1 MSEHAKSARAA
12 MKAKAKR
19 MGDAGDPKAQVDAS
33 SWTPPEM
40 VNSGAKTGMRPV
52 SKRAFKRGG
61 KVLHVEG
68 EQAHQHAGRKPRNA
82 GGKALTPNN
91 YINRN
96 QKEANEERSG
106 GDAHVGGYKHG
117 GAPKHTGRKHRQAG
131 GANRIQFYDWDKP
144 QNNMANDRQTMSD
157 YVATPAPNTPP
168 GRGGAPLTEPAY
180 GLGARPRIAPRRPA
194 GPSAD
199 DLNARQLGAL
209 ARQRMEDESARMS
222 APAPRATASA
232 PMPDRNAGLYMP
244 DGGGGG
250 MKKGGK
256 VHGRAPK
263 HDDIVADRALVR
275 KMVKGAALTGKKHG
289 GEAGAHK
296 AMRKHKADGG
306 EIFDERDMPMPPARR
321 MPRYSEDAVSPRP
334 RRKSMKA
341 REAEMLDA
349 LLRGRAH
356 GGEVSSKRKHREDG
370 GGAGGGD
377 VHEPGDLIYGRSMPV
392 PARQTLVTRP
402 SEEPDVAGFRA
413 LQRAAAKR
421 KDGGKADHGAD
432 CRCHKCSG
440 GRMGKAEGGK
450 IGDIGGERP
459 HGGRVARRSGGK
471 VGKGKTNVNIIISTG
486 RPAIDGAAGQSGV
499 PGGLGGPGA
508 APAVMPRQAPV
519 MPPAAAPMPMPQ
531 MGGGMPMPPPQMPP
545 PGPMMGR
552 KAGGRVYR
560 TYKDMDAGA
569 GSGLG
574 RLEKTEI
581 ERRK

>member
-19 MGDAGDPKAQVDAS
+19 MGDAGDPKARVDAS

-68 EQAHQHAGRKPRNA
+68 EKAHQHAGRKPRNA

-117 GAPKHTGRKHRQAG
+117 GAPKH
-131 GANRIQFYDWDKP
+131 
-144 QNNMANDRQTMSD
+144 
-157 YVATPAPNTPP
+157 
-168 GRGGAPLTEPAY
+168 
-180 GLGARPRIAPRRPA
+180 
-194 GPSAD
+194 
-199 DLNARQLGAL
+199 
-209 ARQRMEDESARMS
+209 
-222 APAPRATASA
+222 
-232 PMPDRNAGLYMP
+232 
-244 DGGGGG
+244 
-250 MKKGGK
+250 
-256 VHGRAPK
+256 
-263 HDDIVADRALVR
+263 DDIVADRALVR

-289 GEAGAHK
+289 GETGAHK
-296 AMRKHKADGG
+296 SARMHKADGG

-370 GGAGGGD
+370 GGAGHENKHYPNKYYPGAFVFGD
-377 VHEPGDLIYGRSMPV
+377 MKPV
-392 PARQTLVTRP
+392 PARDTSVTKP
-402 SEEPDVAGFRA
+402 PEEVDLKRFRD
-413 LQRAAAKR
+413 LQYKR
-421 KDGGKADHGAD
+421 KDGGKADHGAG

-440 GRMGKAEGGK
+440 GRMGKAEGGSSEIK
-450 IGDIGGERP
+450 SPSMYHVIDRHTGDVVGKFKSGAAASSFRDKKDNAYGASRYTRRP
-459 HGGRVARRSGGK
+459 IYEDDVSGRAEGGRMARATGGRA
-471 VGKGKTNVNIIISTG
+471 KGKTNVNIIISTG

-499 PGGLGGPGA
+499 PGGMGGPGA

>member
-19 MGDAGDPKAQVDAS
+19 MGDAGDPKAHVDAS

-106 GDAHVGGYKHG
+106 GTAHVGGYKHG
-117 GAPKHTGRKHRQAG
+117 G
-131 GANRIQFYDWDKP
+131 
-144 QNNMANDRQTMSD
+144 
-157 YVATPAPNTPP
+157 
-168 GRGGAPLTEPAY
+168 
-180 GLGARPRIAPRRPA
+180 
-194 GPSAD
+194 
-199 DLNARQLGAL
+199 
-209 ARQRMEDESARMS
+209 
-222 APAPRATASA
+222 
-232 PMPDRNAGLYMP
+232 
-244 DGGGGG
+244 
-250 MKKGGK
+250 
-256 VHGRAPK
+256 APK

-296 AMRKHKADGG
+296 AMRKHRADGG
-306 EIFDERDMPMPPARR
+306 EIFDEQNMPMPPARR
-321 MPRYSEDAVSPRP
+321 MPRPQPDMGMRENEDVGPVRP

-341 REAEMLDA
+341 REAEMIRT
-349 LLRGRAH
+349 LLRGRAD
-356 GGEVSSKRKHREDG
+356 GGEVND
-370 GGAGGGD
+370 
-377 VHEPGDLIYGRSMPV
+377 PGDLISGRAMPV
-392 PARQTLVTRP
+392 PARQTSVTRP
-402 SEEPDVAGFRA
+402 SEEPDVARFRE

-421 KDGGKADHGAD
+421 KDGGKADHGAG
-432 CRCHKCSG
+432 C
-440 GRMGKAEGGK
+440 RMGKAEGGK

-459 HGGRVARRSGGK
+459 QHGGRMARATGGRA
-471 VGKGKTNVNIIISTG
+471 KGKTNVNIIISAG
-486 RPAIDGAAGQSGV
+486 RPAVDGAAGQSGV
-499 PGGLGGPGA
+499 PGGMGGPGA

-519 MPPAAAPMPMPQ
+519 MPAAAAPMPMPQ

-545 PGPMMGR
+545 PGPMGR

-560 TYKDMDAGA
+560 SYKDMDAGA

>member
-19 MGDAGDPKAQVDAS
+19 MGDAGDPKAHVDAS

-82 GGKALTPNN
+82 GNKALTPNN
-91 YINRN
+91 YINRDS
-96 QKEANEERSG
+96 KEANRERSG
-106 GDAHVGGYKHG
+106 GMAHVGGYKHG
-117 GAPKHTGRKHRQAG
+117 G
-131 GANRIQFYDWDKP
+131 
-144 QNNMANDRQTMSD
+144 
-157 YVATPAPNTPP
+157 
-168 GRGGAPLTEPAY
+168 
-180 GLGARPRIAPRRPA
+180 
-194 GPSAD
+194 
-199 DLNARQLGAL
+199 
-209 ARQRMEDESARMS
+209 
-222 APAPRATASA
+222 
-232 PMPDRNAGLYMP
+232 
-244 DGGGGG
+244 
-250 MKKGGK
+250 
-256 VHGRAPK
+256 APK

-306 EIFDERDMPMPPARR
+306 EIFDEQNMPMPPARR
-321 MPRYSEDAVSPRP
+321 MPRPQPDMGARYNEDAVNQAIGSSNRSG
-334 RRKSMKA
+334 RKIKK
-341 REAEMLDA
+341 REAEMIHA

-377 VHEPGDLIYGRSMPV
+377 PYEPGDLISGRAMPV
-392 PARQTLVTRP
+392 PARNTSVTRP
-402 SEEPDVAGFRA
+402 SEKPDLEGFYD
-413 LQRAAAKR
+413 LQRKAAKR
-421 KDGGKADHGAD
+421 KDGGKADHGAG

-440 GRMGKAEGGK
+440 GRMGKAEGGSSEIKSPSMYHVIDRHTGDVVGKFKSGAAASSFRDKKDNAYGASRYTRRPIYEDDVSGRAEGGK

-459 HGGRVARRSGGK
+459 QHGGRMARATGGRA
-471 VGKGKTNVNIIISTG
+471 KGKTNVNIIISTG
-486 RPAIDGAAGQSGV
+486 RPAMDGAAGQSGM
-499 PGGLGGPGA
+499 PGGMGGPGA

-519 MPPAAAPMPMPQ
+519 AAPMPMPQ

-545 PGPMMGR
+545 PGPMGR

-560 TYKDMDAGA
+560 SYKDMDAGA

>member
-19 MGDAGDPKAQVDAS
+19 MGDAGDPKAHVDAS

-82 GGKALTPNN
+82 GRKALTPNN

-106 GDAHVGGYKHG
+106 GTAHVGAYKHG
-117 GAPKHTGRKHRQAG
+117 G
-131 GANRIQFYDWDKP
+131 
-144 QNNMANDRQTMSD
+144 
-157 YVATPAPNTPP
+157 
-168 GRGGAPLTEPAY
+168 
-180 GLGARPRIAPRRPA
+180 
-194 GPSAD
+194 
-199 DLNARQLGAL
+199 
-209 ARQRMEDESARMS
+209 
-222 APAPRATASA
+222 
-232 PMPDRNAGLYMP
+232 
-244 DGGGGG
+244 
-250 MKKGGK
+250 
-256 VHGRAPK
+256 APK

-296 AMRKHKADGG
+296 AMRKHRADGG
-306 EIFDERDMPMPPARR
+306 EIFDEQNMPMPPARR
-321 MPRYSEDAVSPRP
+321 MPLPQAGMGMRDNEAVGPVRP

-341 REAEMLDA
+341 READMIRA
-349 LLRGRAH
+349 LLHGRAH

-377 VHEPGDLIYGRSMPV
+377 PYEPGDLISGRAMPV
-392 PARQTLVTRP
+392 PARNTSVTRP
-402 SEEPDVAGFRA
+402 SEEPDLARFRE

-421 KDGGKADHGAD
+421 KDGGKADHGAG

-450 IGDIGGERP
+450 IDDIGGERP
-459 HGGRVARRSGGK
+459 QGGRMARATGGRA
-471 VGKGKTNVNIIISTG
+471 KGKTNVNIIISTG
-486 RPAIDGAAGQSGV
+486 RPAVDGAAGQSGM

-519 MPPAAAPMPMPQ
+519 MPAAPAPMPMPP

-560 TYKDMDAGA
+560 SYKDMDAGA

>member
-40 VNSGAKTGMRPV
+40 LNSGAKTGMRPI

-68 EQAHQHAGRKPRNA
+68 EQAHQHAGRKPRGA
-82 GGKALTPNN
+82 GNKALTPSN

-117 GAPKHTGRKHRQAG
+117 GAPKH
-131 GANRIQFYDWDKP
+131 
-144 QNNMANDRQTMSD
+144 
-157 YVATPAPNTPP
+157 
-168 GRGGAPLTEPAY
+168 
-180 GLGARPRIAPRRPA
+180 
-194 GPSAD
+194 
-199 DLNARQLGAL
+199 
-209 ARQRMEDESARMS
+209 
-222 APAPRATASA
+222 
-232 PMPDRNAGLYMP
+232 
-244 DGGGGG
+244 
-250 MKKGGK
+250 
-256 VHGRAPK
+256 
-263 HDDIVADRALVR
+263 DDIVADRALVR

-289 GEAGAHK
+289 GETGAHK
-296 AMRKHKADGG
+296 SARMHKADGG

-321 MPRYSEDAVSPRP
+321 MPRYSEDAVPPPS

-341 REAEMLDA
+341 READMIRE
-349 LLRGRAH
+349 LLYGRAH

-377 VHEPGDLIYGRSMPV
+377 SYEPGDLISGRSMPV
-392 PARQTLVTRP
+392 PARQTSVTKP
-402 SEEPDVAGFRA
+402 SEVPNLKRFYE
-413 LQRAAAKR
+413 LQREAAGR
-421 KDGGKADHGAD
+421 KDGGKADHGAG

-440 GRMGKAEGGK
+440 GRMGKAEGG
-450 IGDIGGERP
+450 RMARAT
-459 HGGRVARRSGGK
+459 GGRA
-471 VGKGKTNVNIIISTG
+471 KGKTNVNIIISAG

-499 PGGLGGPGA
+499 PGGMGGPGA

-519 MPPAAAPMPMPQ
+519 MPAAAAPMPMPP

>member
-1 MSEHAKSARAA
+1 MSEYAKSARAA

-19 MGDAGDPKAQVDAS
+19 MGDAGDPKAHVDAS

-82 GGKALTPNN
+82 GSKALTPNN

-106 GDAHVGGYKHG
+106 GMAHVGGYKHG
-117 GAPKHTGRKHRQAG
+117 G
-131 GANRIQFYDWDKP
+131 
-144 QNNMANDRQTMSD
+144 
-157 YVATPAPNTPP
+157 
-168 GRGGAPLTEPAY
+168 
-180 GLGARPRIAPRRPA
+180 
-194 GPSAD
+194 
-199 DLNARQLGAL
+199 
-209 ARQRMEDESARMS
+209 
-222 APAPRATASA
+222 
-232 PMPDRNAGLYMP
+232 
-244 DGGGGG
+244 
-250 MKKGGK
+250 
-256 VHGRAPK
+256 APK

-306 EIFDERDMPMPPARR
+306 EIFDEQNMPMPPARR
-321 MPRYSEDAVSPRP
+321 MPRYTEDAVPPRP
-334 RRKSMKA
+334 RRKSVKA
-341 REAEMLDA
+341 HEAAMLDA

-377 VHEPGDLIYGRSMPV
+377 PYEPPEQREMAQGMGDLMHFSGRAMPAGRNYQV
-392 PARQTLVTRP
+392 PARQTSVNRLPGIVNKHL
-402 SEEPDVAGFRA
+402 
-413 LQRAAAKR
+413 LQR
-421 KDGGKADHGAD
+421 KDGGKAGHGAG

-459 HGGRVARRSGGK
+459 QHGGRMARATGGRA
-471 VGKGKTNVNIIISTG
+471 KGKTNVNIIISAG
-486 RPAIDGAAGQSGV
+486 RPAVDGAAGQSGV

-508 APAVMPRQAPV
+508 APAVMPRQVPV
-519 MPPAAAPMPMPQ
+519 MPAAAAPMPMPP

-545 PGPMMGR
+545 PGPMGR

-560 TYKDMDAGA
+560 SYKDMDAGA
-569 GSGLG
+569 GSGFG

>member
-40 VNSGAKTGMRPV
+40 LNSGAKTGMRPI

-68 EQAHQHAGRKPRNA
+68 EQAHQHAGRKPRGA
-82 GGKALTPNN
+82 GNKALTPSN

-117 GAPKHTGRKHRQAG
+117 GAPKH
-131 GANRIQFYDWDKP
+131 
-144 QNNMANDRQTMSD
+144 
-157 YVATPAPNTPP
+157 
-168 GRGGAPLTEPAY
+168 
-180 GLGARPRIAPRRPA
+180 
-194 GPSAD
+194 
-199 DLNARQLGAL
+199 
-209 ARQRMEDESARMS
+209 
-222 APAPRATASA
+222 
-232 PMPDRNAGLYMP
+232 
-244 DGGGGG
+244 
-250 MKKGGK
+250 
-256 VHGRAPK
+256 
-263 HDDIVADRALVR
+263 DDIVADRALVR
-275 KMVKGAALTGKKHG
+275 KMVKSAALTGKKHG

-306 EIFDERDMPMPPARR
+306 EIFDEQNMPMPPARR
-321 MPRYSEDAVSPRP
+321 MPRYSEDAVPPPS

-341 REAEMLDA
+341 READMIRE
-349 LLRGRAH
+349 LLHGRAH

-377 VHEPGDLIYGRSMPV
+377 VHEPGDLIGGRTKPM
-392 PARQTLVTRP
+392 RP
-402 SEEPDVAGFRA
+402 SDTYLSPRSEEPDVSGFRA

-421 KDGGKADHGAD
+421 KDGGKADHGAG

-499 PGGLGGPGA
+499 PGGMGGPGA

-519 MPPAAAPMPMPQ
+519 MPAAAAPMPMPP

-545 PGPMMGR
+545 PGPMVGR

>member
-40 VNSGAKTGMRPV
+40 LNSGAKTGMRPI

-117 GAPKHTGRKHRQAG
+117 GAPKH
-131 GANRIQFYDWDKP
+131 
-144 QNNMANDRQTMSD
+144 
-157 YVATPAPNTPP
+157 
-168 GRGGAPLTEPAY
+168 
-180 GLGARPRIAPRRPA
+180 
-194 GPSAD
+194 
-199 DLNARQLGAL
+199 
-209 ARQRMEDESARMS
+209 
-222 APAPRATASA
+222 
-232 PMPDRNAGLYMP
+232 
-244 DGGGGG
+244 
-250 MKKGGK
+250 
-256 VHGRAPK
+256 
-263 HDDIVADRALVR
+263 DDIVADRALVR
-275 KMVKGAALTGKKHG
+275 KMVKSAALTGKKHG

-306 EIFDERDMPMPPARR
+306 EIFDEQNMPMPPARR
-321 MPRYSEDAVSPRP
+321 MLRPQPDMGPRYNEDAVNQAIGSSNRSG
-334 RRKSMKA
+334 RKIKK
-341 REAEMLDA
+341 REAEMIHA
-349 LLRGRAH
+349 LLRGRAD
-356 GGEVSSKRKHREDG
+356 GGEVSDPGSLI
-370 GGAGGGD
+370 AGRT
-377 VHEPGDLIYGRSMPV
+377 EPV
-392 PARQTLVTRP
+392 PARQTSVTKP
-402 SEEPDVAGFRA
+402 PEEPDVARFRE

-421 KDGGKADHGAD
+421 KDGGRADHGAG

-440 GRMGKAEGGK
+440 GRMGKAEGGSSEIK
-450 IGDIGGERP
+450 SPSMYHVIDRHTGDVVGKFKSGAAASSFRDKKDNAYGASRYTRKPIYEDDVSD
-459 HGGRVARRSGGK
+459 RVARRSGGK
-471 VGKGKTNVNIIISTG
+471 VGKGKTNVNIIISAG

-499 PGGLGGPGA
+499 PGGMGGPGA

-519 MPPAAAPMPMPQ
+519 MPPAAAPMPMPS

>member
-19 MGDAGDPKAQVDAS
+19 MGDAGDPKAHVDAS

-106 GDAHVGGYKHG
+106 GTAHVGGYKHG
-117 GAPKHTGRKHRQAG
+117 G
-131 GANRIQFYDWDKP
+131 
-144 QNNMANDRQTMSD
+144 
-157 YVATPAPNTPP
+157 
-168 GRGGAPLTEPAY
+168 
-180 GLGARPRIAPRRPA
+180 
-194 GPSAD
+194 
-199 DLNARQLGAL
+199 
-209 ARQRMEDESARMS
+209 
-222 APAPRATASA
+222 
-232 PMPDRNAGLYMP
+232 
-244 DGGGGG
+244 
-250 MKKGGK
+250 
-256 VHGRAPK
+256 APK

-296 AMRKHKADGG
+296 AMRKHRADGG
-306 EIFDERDMPMPPARR
+306 EIFDEQNMPMPPARR
-321 MPRYSEDAVSPRP
+321 MPRPQPDMGPRYNEDAVNQAIGSSNRSG
-334 RRKSMKA
+334 RKIKK
-341 REAEMLDA
+341 REAAMIHA

-377 VHEPGDLIYGRSMPV
+377 PYEPGDLISGRTEPV
-392 PARQTLVTRP
+392 PARQTSVTRP
-402 SEEPDVAGFRA
+402 SEEPDVARFRE

-421 KDGGKADHGAD
+421 KDGGKADHGAG

-459 HGGRVARRSGGK
+459 QHGGRMARATGGRA
-471 VGKGKTNVNIIISTG
+471 KGKTNVNIIISTG
-486 RPAIDGAAGQSGV
+486 RPAVDGAAGQSGM

-508 APAVMPRQAPV
+508 APAVMPRQATV
-519 MPPAAAPMPMPQ
+519 MPPVAAPMPMPQ

-545 PGPMMGR
+545 PGPMGR

-560 TYKDMDAGA
+560 SYKDMDAGA

>member
-19 MGDAGDPKAQVDAS
+19 MGDAGDPKAHVDAS

-68 EQAHQHAGRKPRNA
+68 ERAHQHAGRKPRNA
-82 GGKALTPNN
+82 GSKALTPSN

-106 GDAHVGGYKHG
+106 GTAHVGAYKHG
-117 GAPKHTGRKHRQAG
+117 G
-131 GANRIQFYDWDKP
+131 
-144 QNNMANDRQTMSD
+144 
-157 YVATPAPNTPP
+157 
-168 GRGGAPLTEPAY
+168 
-180 GLGARPRIAPRRPA
+180 
-194 GPSAD
+194 
-199 DLNARQLGAL
+199 
-209 ARQRMEDESARMS
+209 
-222 APAPRATASA
+222 
-232 PMPDRNAGLYMP
+232 
-244 DGGGGG
+244 
-250 MKKGGK
+250 
-256 VHGRAPK
+256 APK

-306 EIFDERDMPMPPARR
+306 EIFDEQNMPMPPARR
-321 MPRYSEDAVSPRP
+321 MPRPQPDMGMRENEDVGPVRP

-341 REAEMLDA
+341 REAEMIRT
-349 LLRGRAH
+349 LLRGRAD
-356 GGEVSSKRKHREDG
+356 GGEVND
-370 GGAGGGD
+370 
-377 VHEPGDLIYGRSMPV
+377 PGDLISGRAMPV
-392 PARQTLVTRP
+392 PARQTSVTRP
-402 SEEPDVAGFRA
+402 PEEPDVARFRE

-421 KDGGKADHGAD
+421 KDGGKADHGAG
-432 CRCHKCSG
+432 CRMARATG
-440 GRMGKAEGGK
+440 GRA
-450 IGDIGGERP
+450 
-459 HGGRVARRSGGK
+459 
-471 VGKGKTNVNIIISTG
+471 KGKTNVNIIISTG
-486 RPAIDGAAGQSGV
+486 RPAMDGAAGQSGM
-499 PGGLGGPGA
+499 PGGMGGPGA

-545 PGPMMGR
+545 PGPMGR

-560 TYKDMDAGA
+560 SYKDMDAGA

>member
-40 VNSGAKTGMRPV
+40 VNSGAKTGMRPI

-68 EQAHQHAGRKPRNA
+68 EQAHQHAGRKPRGA
-82 GGKALTPNN
+82 GNKALTPSN

-117 GAPKHTGRKHRQAG
+117 G
-131 GANRIQFYDWDKP
+131 
-144 QNNMANDRQTMSD
+144 
-157 YVATPAPNTPP
+157 
-168 GRGGAPLTEPAY
+168 
-180 GLGARPRIAPRRPA
+180 
-194 GPSAD
+194 
-199 DLNARQLGAL
+199 
-209 ARQRMEDESARMS
+209 
-222 APAPRATASA
+222 
-232 PMPDRNAGLYMP
+232 
-244 DGGGGG
+244 
-250 MKKGGK
+250 
-256 VHGRAPK
+256 APK

-306 EIFDERDMPMPPARR
+306 EIFDEQNMPMPPARR
-321 MPRYSEDAVSPRP
+321 MPRPQPDMEPRYNEDAVNQAIGSSNRSG
-334 RRKSMKA
+334 RKIKK
-341 REAEMLDA
+341 REAEMIHA

-377 VHEPGDLIYGRSMPV
+377 PYEPGDLISGRSMPV
-392 PARQTLVTRP
+392 PARQTSVTKP
-402 SEEPDVAGFRA
+402 SEVPNLKRYHE
-413 LQRAAAKR
+413 LQREAAGR
-421 KDGGKADHGAD
+421 KDGGKADHGAG

-440 GRMGKAEGGK
+440 GRMGKAEGG
-450 IGDIGGERP
+450 RMARAT
-459 HGGRVARRSGGK
+459 GGRA
-471 VGKGKTNVNIIISTG
+471 KGKTNVNIIISTG
-486 RPAIDGAAGQSGV
+486 RPAVDGAAGQSGV
-499 PGGLGGPGA
+499 PGGMGGPGA

-519 MPPAAAPMPMPQ
+519 MPAAAAPMPMPP

>member
-19 MGDAGDPKAQVDAS
+19 MGDAGDPKAHVDAS

-106 GDAHVGGYKHG
+106 GTAHVGGYKHG
-117 GAPKHTGRKHRQAG
+117 G
-131 GANRIQFYDWDKP
+131 
-144 QNNMANDRQTMSD
+144 
-157 YVATPAPNTPP
+157 
-168 GRGGAPLTEPAY
+168 
-180 GLGARPRIAPRRPA
+180 
-194 GPSAD
+194 
-199 DLNARQLGAL
+199 
-209 ARQRMEDESARMS
+209 
-222 APAPRATASA
+222 
-232 PMPDRNAGLYMP
+232 
-244 DGGGGG
+244 
-250 MKKGGK
+250 
-256 VHGRAPK
+256 APK

-306 EIFDERDMPMPPARR
+306 EIFDEQNMPMPPARR
-321 MPRYSEDAVSPRP
+321 MPRPQPDMGPRYNEDAVNQAIGSSNRSG
-334 RRKSMKA
+334 RKIKK
-341 REAEMLDA
+341 REAAMIHA
-349 LLRGRAH
+349 LLRGRAD

-377 VHEPGDLIYGRSMPV
+377 PYEPGDLISGRTEPV
-392 PARQTLVTRP
+392 PARQTSVTRP
-402 SEEPDVAGFRA
+402 PEEPDVARFRA

-421 KDGGKADHGAD
+421 KDGGKADHGAG

-459 HGGRVARRSGGK
+459 QGGRMARATGGRA
-471 VGKGKTNVNIIISTG
+471 KGKTNVNIIISTG
-486 RPAIDGAAGQSGV
+486 RPAMDGAAGQSGM
-499 PGGLGGPGA
+499 PGGMGGPGA

-545 PGPMMGR
+545 PGPMGR

-560 TYKDMDAGA
+560 SYKDMDAGA

>member
-40 VNSGAKTGMRPV
+40 LNSGAKTGMRPI

-106 GDAHVGGYKHG
+106 GDAHVGGYK
-117 GAPKHTGRKHRQAG
+117 
-131 GANRIQFYDWDKP
+131 
-144 QNNMANDRQTMSD
+144 
-157 YVATPAPNTPP
+157 
-168 GRGGAPLTEPAY
+168 RGG
-180 GLGARPRIAPRRPA
+180 
-194 GPSAD
+194 
-199 DLNARQLGAL
+199 
-209 ARQRMEDESARMS
+209 
-222 APAPRATASA
+222 
-232 PMPDRNAGLYMP
+232 
-244 DGGGGG
+244 
-250 MKKGGK
+250 
-256 VHGRAPK
+256 APK
-263 HDDIVADRALVR
+263 HDDIVADRALVK

-306 EIFDERDMPMPPARR
+306 EIFDEQNMPMPPARR
-321 MPRYSEDAVSPRP
+321 MPRPQPDMGPRYNEDAVNQAIGSSNRSG
-334 RRKSMKA
+334 RKIKK
-341 REAEMLDA
+341 REAEMIHA
-349 LLRGRAH
+349 LLRGRAD
-356 GGEVSSKRKHREDG
+356 GGEVSDPGSLI
-370 GGAGGGD
+370 AGRT
-377 VHEPGDLIYGRSMPV
+377 EPV
-392 PARQTLVTRP
+392 PARQTSVTKP
-402 SEEPDVAGFRA
+402 PEEPDVARFRE

-421 KDGGKADHGAD
+421 KDGGKADHGAG

-471 VGKGKTNVNIIISTG
+471 VGKGKTNVNIIISAG

-499 PGGLGGPGA
+499 PGGMGGPGA

-519 MPPAAAPMPMPQ
+519 MPAAAAPMPMPP

>member
-19 MGDAGDPKAQVDAS
+19 MGDAGDPKAHVDAS

-68 EQAHQHAGRKPRNA
+68 EQAHQHAGRKPRQA

-106 GDAHVGGYKHG
+106 GTAHVGGYKHG
-117 GAPKHTGRKHRQAG
+117 GAPKH
-131 GANRIQFYDWDKP
+131 
-144 QNNMANDRQTMSD
+144 
-157 YVATPAPNTPP
+157 
-168 GRGGAPLTEPAY
+168 
-180 GLGARPRIAPRRPA
+180 
-194 GPSAD
+194 D
-199 DLNARQLGAL
+199 D
-209 ARQRMEDESARMS
+209 
-222 APAPRATASA
+222 
-232 PMPDRNAGLYMP
+232 
-244 DGGGGG
+244 
-250 MKKGGK
+250 
-256 VHGRAPK
+256 V
-263 HDDIVADRALVR
+263 VADRALVR

-306 EIFDERDMPMPPARR
+306 EIFDEQNMPMPPARR
-321 MPRYSEDAVSPRP
+321 MPRPQPDMGPRYNEDAVNQAIGSSNRSG
-334 RRKSMKA
+334 RKIKK
-341 REAEMLDA
+341 REAAMIHA
-349 LLRGRAH
+349 LLRGRAD
-356 GGEVSSKRKHREDG
+356 GGEVSD
-370 GGAGGGD
+370 
-377 VHEPGDLIYGRSMPV
+377 PGSLITGRTEPV
-392 PARQTLVTRP
+392 PARQTSVTRP
-402 SEEPDVAGFRA
+402 PEEPDVARFRE

-421 KDGGKADHGAD
+421 KDGGKADHGAG

-459 HGGRVARRSGGK
+459 QGGRMARATGGRA
-471 VGKGKTNVNIIISTG
+471 KGKTNVNIIISTG
-486 RPAIDGAAGQSGV
+486 RPAVDGAAGQSGM

-519 MPPAAAPMPMPQ
+519 MPAAPAPMPMPP

-545 PGPMMGR
+545 PGPMGR

-560 TYKDMDAGA
+560 SYKDMDAGA

>member
-19 MGDAGDPKAQVDAS
+19 MGDAGDPKAHVDAS

-91 YINRN
+91 YINRDS
-96 QKEANEERSG
+96 KEANRERSG
-106 GDAHVGGYKHG
+106 GMAHVGGYKHG
-117 GAPKHTGRKHRQAG
+117 GAPKH
-131 GANRIQFYDWDKP
+131 
-144 QNNMANDRQTMSD
+144 
-157 YVATPAPNTPP
+157 
-168 GRGGAPLTEPAY
+168 
-180 GLGARPRIAPRRPA
+180 
-194 GPSAD
+194 D
-199 DLNARQLGAL
+199 D
-209 ARQRMEDESARMS
+209 
-222 APAPRATASA
+222 
-232 PMPDRNAGLYMP
+232 
-244 DGGGGG
+244 
-250 MKKGGK
+250 
-256 VHGRAPK
+256 V
-263 HDDIVADRALVR
+263 VADRALVR
-275 KMVKGAALTGKKHG
+275 KMVKGVALTGKKHG
-289 GEAGAHK
+289 GEAGVHK

-306 EIFDERDMPMPPARR
+306 EIFDERNMPMPPARR
-321 MPRYSEDAVSPRP
+321 MPLPQADMGMRDNEDVGPVRP

-341 REAEMLDA
+341 REAAMLDA
-349 LLRGRAH
+349 LLRGRAD
-356 GGEVSSKRKHREDG
+356 GGEVSD
-370 GGAGGGD
+370 
-377 VHEPGDLIYGRSMPV
+377 PGSLITGRTEPV
-392 PARQTLVTRP
+392 PARQTSVTRP
-402 SEEPDVAGFRA
+402 PEEPDVARFRE

-421 KDGGKADHGAD
+421 KDGGKADHGAA

-459 HGGRVARRSGGK
+459 QHGGRMARATGGRA
-471 VGKGKTNVNIIISTG
+471 KGKTNVNIIISAG
-486 RPAIDGAAGQSGV
+486 RPAVDGAAGQSGV

-519 MPPAAAPMPMPQ
+519 MPAAAAPMPMPP

>member
-19 MGDAGDPKAQVDAS
+19 MGDAGDPKARVDAS

-68 EQAHQHAGRKPRNA
+68 EQAHQHAGRKPRGA
-82 GGKALTPNN
+82 GSKALTPSN
-91 YINRN
+91 YINRDS
-96 QKEANEERSG
+96 KEANRERSG

-117 GAPKHTGRKHRQAG
+117 GAPKHIGRKHREAG

-144 QNNMANDRQTMSD
+144 KNNMANDRQTMSD
-157 YVATPAPNTPP
+157 DVAPRAPNYSSM
-168 GRGGAPLTEPAY
+168 RGGAPLTEPVS

-199 DLNARQLGAL
+199 DLNARQLGAM

-222 APAPRATASA
+222 APAPRVTASA
-232 PMPDRNAGLYMP
+232 PDRNAGMYMP
-244 DGGGGG
+244 NGGGGG

-296 AMRKHKADGG
+296 ADGG
-306 EIFDERDMPMPPARR
+306 EIFDERNMPMPPARR
-321 MPRYSEDAVSPRP
+321 MPRYSEDAVPPRP
-334 RRKSMKA
+334 RHKSMKA

-377 VHEPGDLIYGRSMPV
+377 VHEPGDLIGGRTK
-392 PARQTLVTRP
+392 PARPSDTYLSP
-402 SEEPDVAGFRA
+402 KSEEPDVAGFRA

-421 KDGGKADHGAD
+421 KDGGKADHGAG

-459 HGGRVARRSGGK
+459 QHGGRMARAAGGRA
-471 VGKGKTNVNIIISTG
+471 KGKTNVNIIISTG
-486 RPAIDGAAGQSGV
+486 RPAVDGAAGQSGV

>member
-1 MSEHAKSARAA
+1 
-12 MKAKAKR
+12 
-19 MGDAGDPKAQVDAS
+19 
-33 SWTPPEM
+33 
-40 VNSGAKTGMRPV
+40 
-52 SKRAFKRGG
+52 
-61 KVLHVEG
+61 
-68 EQAHQHAGRKPRNA
+68 
-82 GGKALTPNN
+82 
-91 YINRN
+91 
-96 QKEANEERSG
+96 
-106 GDAHVGGYKHG
+106 
-117 GAPKHTGRKHRQAG
+117 
-131 GANRIQFYDWDKP
+131 
-144 QNNMANDRQTMSD
+144 
-157 YVATPAPNTPP
+157 
-168 GRGGAPLTEPAY
+168 
-180 GLGARPRIAPRRPA
+180 
-194 GPSAD
+194 
-199 DLNARQLGAL
+199 
-209 ARQRMEDESARMS
+209 
-222 APAPRATASA
+222 
-232 PMPDRNAGLYMP
+232 
-244 DGGGGG
+244 

-289 GEAGAHK
+289 GETGAHK
-296 AMRKHKADGG
+296 SARMHKADGG

-321 MPRYSEDAVSPRP
+321 MPRYSEDAVPPPS

-341 REAEMLDA
+341 READMIRE
-349 LLRGRAH
+349 LLHGRAH

-377 VHEPGDLIYGRSMPV
+377 VHV
-392 PARQTLVTRP
+392 RP
-402 SEEPDVAGFRA
+402 SDTYLSPRSEEPDVAGFRA

-421 KDGGKADHGAD
+421 KDGGKADHGAG

-459 HGGRVARRSGGK
+459 HGGRVARRNGGK

-499 PGGLGGPGA
+499 PGGMGGPGA

-519 MPPAAAPMPMPQ
+519 MPAAAAPMPMPP

>member
-19 MGDAGDPKAQVDAS
+19 MGDAGDPKAHVDAS

-40 VNSGAKTGMRPV
+40 VNSGAKTGMRPI

-68 EQAHQHAGRKPRNA
+68 EQAHQHAGRKPRGA
-82 GGKALTPNN
+82 GNKALTPSN

-117 GAPKHTGRKHRQAG
+117 G
-131 GANRIQFYDWDKP
+131 
-144 QNNMANDRQTMSD
+144 
-157 YVATPAPNTPP
+157 
-168 GRGGAPLTEPAY
+168 
-180 GLGARPRIAPRRPA
+180 
-194 GPSAD
+194 
-199 DLNARQLGAL
+199 
-209 ARQRMEDESARMS
+209 
-222 APAPRATASA
+222 
-232 PMPDRNAGLYMP
+232 
-244 DGGGGG
+244 
-250 MKKGGK
+250 
-256 VHGRAPK
+256 APK

-321 MPRYSEDAVSPRP
+321 MPRYSEDAVPPPSRH
-334 RRKSMKA
+334 KSMKA
-341 REAEMLDA
+341 READMIRE

-356 GGEVSSKRKHREDG
+356 GGEVSSKRKHREG
-370 GGAGGGD
+370 GGNATGKDMHTPGEIIKGD
-377 VHEPGDLIYGRSMPV
+377 TKLFSPSNTYLSPESEKLNLKGLRDLQYN
-392 PARQTLVTRP
+392 
-402 SEEPDVAGFRA
+402 
-413 LQRAAAKR
+413 R
-421 KDGGKADHGAD
+421 KDGGKADHGAG

-459 HGGRVARRSGGK
+459 QHGGRMARATGGRA
-471 VGKGKTNVNIIISTG
+471 KGKTNVNIIISTG
-486 RPAIDGAAGQSGV
+486 RPAVDGAAGQSGV
-499 PGGLGGPGA
+499 PGGMGGPGA

>member
-19 MGDAGDPKAQVDAS
+19 MGDAGDPKAHVDAS

-106 GDAHVGGYKHG
+106 GTAHVGGYKHG
-117 GAPKHTGRKHRQAG
+117 GAPKH
-131 GANRIQFYDWDKP
+131 
-144 QNNMANDRQTMSD
+144 
-157 YVATPAPNTPP
+157 
-168 GRGGAPLTEPAY
+168 
-180 GLGARPRIAPRRPA
+180 
-194 GPSAD
+194 D
-199 DLNARQLGAL
+199 D
-209 ARQRMEDESARMS
+209 
-222 APAPRATASA
+222 
-232 PMPDRNAGLYMP
+232 
-244 DGGGGG
+244 
-250 MKKGGK
+250 
-256 VHGRAPK
+256 V
-263 HDDIVADRALVR
+263 VADRALVR

-296 AMRKHKADGG
+296 AMRKHRADGG
-306 EIFDERDMPMPPARR
+306 EIFDEQNMPMPPARR
-321 MPRYSEDAVSPRP
+321 MPRPQPDMGPRYNEDAVNQAIGSSNRSG
-334 RRKSMKA
+334 RKIKK
-341 REAEMLDA
+341 REAAMIHA
-349 LLRGRAH
+349 LLRGRAD

-377 VHEPGDLIYGRSMPV
+377 PYEPGDLISGRAMPV
-392 PARQTLVTRP
+392 PARNTSVTRP
-402 SEEPDVAGFRA
+402 SEKPDLEGFYD
-413 LQRAAAKR
+413 LQRKAAKR
-421 KDGGKADHGAD
+421 KDGGKADHGAG

-459 HGGRVARRSGGK
+459 QHGGRMARATGGRA
-471 VGKGKTNVNIIISTG
+471 KGKTNVNIIISTG
-486 RPAIDGAAGQSGV
+486 RPAVDGAAGQSGM

-519 MPPAAAPMPMPQ
+519 MPAAPAPMPMPP

-560 TYKDMDAGA
+560 SYKDMDAGA

>member
-1 MSEHAKSARAA
+1 MSEDAKSARAA

-19 MGDAGDPKAQVDAS
+19 MGDAGDPKAHVDAS

-91 YINRN
+91 YINRDS
-96 QKEANEERSG
+96 KEANRERSG
-106 GDAHVGGYKHG
+106 GTAHVGGYKHG
-117 GAPKHTGRKHRQAG
+117 G
-131 GANRIQFYDWDKP
+131 
-144 QNNMANDRQTMSD
+144 
-157 YVATPAPNTPP
+157 
-168 GRGGAPLTEPAY
+168 
-180 GLGARPRIAPRRPA
+180 
-194 GPSAD
+194 
-199 DLNARQLGAL
+199 
-209 ARQRMEDESARMS
+209 
-222 APAPRATASA
+222 
-232 PMPDRNAGLYMP
+232 
-244 DGGGGG
+244 
-250 MKKGGK
+250 
-256 VHGRAPK
+256 APK

-306 EIFDERDMPMPPARR
+306 EIFDEQNMPMPPARR
-321 MPRYSEDAVSPRP
+321 MPRPQPDMGPRYNEDAVNQAIGSSNRSG
-334 RRKSMKA
+334 RKIKK
-341 REAEMLDA
+341 REAAMIHA
-349 LLRGRAH
+349 LLRNRAD
-356 GGEVSSKRKHREDG
+356 GGEVNDPGSLI
-370 GGAGGGD
+370 AGRT
-377 VHEPGDLIYGRSMPV
+377 EPV
-392 PARQTLVTRP
+392 PARQTSVTRP
-402 SEEPDVAGFRA
+402 PEEPDVARFRE

-421 KDGGKADHGAD
+421 KDGGKADHGAG

-440 GRMGKAEGGK
+440 GRMGKAEGGSSEIKSPSMYHVIDRHTGDVVGKFKSGAAASSFRDKKDNAYGASRYTRRPIYEDDVSGRAEGGK

-459 HGGRVARRSGGK
+459 QHGGRMARATGGRAN
-471 VGKGKTNVNIIISTG
+471 KGKTNVNIIISAG
-486 RPAIDGAAGQSGV
+486 RPAVDGAAGQSGV

-508 APAVMPRQAPV
+508 APAVMPRQASV
-519 MPPAAAPMPMPQ
+519 MPPVAAPMPMPP

-545 PGPMMGR
+545 AGPMGR

-560 TYKDMDAGA
+560 SYKDMDAGA

>member
-19 MGDAGDPKAQVDAS
+19 MGDAGDPKAHVDAS

-68 EQAHQHAGRKPRNA
+68 EQAHQHAGRKPRQA

-106 GDAHVGGYKHG
+106 GTAHVGGYKHG
-117 GAPKHTGRKHRQAG
+117 GAPKHIGRKHREG
-131 GANRIQFYDWDKP
+131 GGSADNSAFF
-144 QNNMANDRQTMSD
+144 ANDRRTMSD
-157 YVATPAPNTPP
+157 DVAPRPPNYPP
-168 GRGGAPLTEPAY
+168 MRGGAPLTEPSY

-199 DLNARQLGAL
+199 DLNARQLGAM
-209 ARQRMEDESARMS
+209 ARQRMEDESARMP
-222 APAPRATASA
+222 APAPRATAPA
-232 PMPDRNAGLYMP
+232 PDRNAGLYMP

-256 VHGRAPK
+256 VHGGAPK
-263 HDDIVADRALVR
+263 HDDVVADRALVR

-296 AMRKHKADGG
+296 ADGG
-306 EIFDERDMPMPPARR
+306 EIFDERNMPMPPARR
-321 MPRYSEDAVSPRP
+321 MPRYSEDAVPPRP
-334 RRKSMKA
+334 RHKSMKA
-341 REAEMLDA
+341 REAAMLDA

-370 GGAGGGD
+370 GGAGHENRYYPGAFISGD
-377 VHEPGDLIYGRSMPV
+377 MKPV
-392 PARQTLVTRP
+392 PVRDTSVTRP

-421 KDGGKADHGAD
+421 KDGGKADHGAG

-459 HGGRVARRSGGK
+459 EHGGRTARATGGRAN
-471 VGKGKTNVNIIISTG
+471 KGKTNVNIIISAG
-486 RPAIDGAAGQSGV
+486 RPAVDGAAGQSGV

-508 APAVMPRQAPV
+508 APAVMPRQASV
-519 MPPAAAPMPMPQ
+519 MPPVAAPVPMPQ

-545 PGPMMGR
+545 PGPMGR

-560 TYKDMDAGA
+560 SYKDMDAGA

>member
-19 MGDAGDPKAQVDAS
+19 MGDAGDPKAHVDAS

-68 EQAHQHAGRKPRNA
+68 EQAHQHAGRKPRQA
-82 GGKALTPNN
+82 GRKALTPNN

-106 GDAHVGGYKHG
+106 GTAHVGAYKHG
-117 GAPKHTGRKHRQAG
+117 GAPKH
-131 GANRIQFYDWDKP
+131 
-144 QNNMANDRQTMSD
+144 
-157 YVATPAPNTPP
+157 
-168 GRGGAPLTEPAY
+168 
-180 GLGARPRIAPRRPA
+180 
-194 GPSAD
+194 D
-199 DLNARQLGAL
+199 D
-209 ARQRMEDESARMS
+209 
-222 APAPRATASA
+222 
-232 PMPDRNAGLYMP
+232 
-244 DGGGGG
+244 
-250 MKKGGK
+250 
-256 VHGRAPK
+256 V
-263 HDDIVADRALVR
+263 VADRALVR

-296 AMRKHKADGG
+296 AMRKHRADGG
-306 EIFDERDMPMPPARR
+306 EIFDEQNMPMPPARR
-321 MPRYSEDAVSPRP
+321 MPRPQPDMGPRYNEDAVNQAIGSSNRSG
-334 RRKSMKA
+334 RKIKK
-341 REAEMLDA
+341 REAAMIHA
-349 LLRGRAH
+349 LLRGRAD
-356 GGEVSSKRKHREDG
+356 GGEVSSKRKHREG
-370 GGAGGGD
+370 GGNATGKD
-377 VHEPGDLIYGRSMPV
+377 VHTPGEIIKGDTKLFSPSNTYLSPKSETPNLKGLHDL
-392 PARQTLVTRP
+392 QH
-402 SEEPDVAGFRA
+402 
-413 LQRAAAKR
+413 KR
-421 KDGGKADHGAD
+421 KDGGKADHGAG

-459 HGGRVARRSGGK
+459 QGGRMARATGGRA
-471 VGKGKTNVNIIISTG
+471 KGKTNVNIIISTG
-486 RPAIDGAAGQSGV
+486 RPAMDGAAGQSGM
-499 PGGLGGPGA
+499 PGGMGGPGA
-508 APAVMPRQAPV
+508 APAVMPRQATV
-519 MPPAAAPMPMPQ
+519 MPAVPAAPAPMPMPP

-545 PGPMMGR
+545 PGPMGR

-560 TYKDMDAGA
+560 SYKDMDAGA

>member
-1 MSEHAKSARAA
+1 ML
-12 MKAKAKR
+12 
-19 MGDAGDPKAQVDAS
+19 
-33 SWTPPEM
+33 
-40 VNSGAKTGMRPV
+40 NSGAKTGMRPV

-68 EQAHQHAGRKPRNA
+68 EQAHQHAGRKPRGA
-82 GGKALTPNN
+82 GNKALTPSN

-106 GDAHVGGYKHG
+106 GTAHVGGYKHG
-117 GAPKHTGRKHRQAG
+117 GAPKHIGRKHRQAG

-157 YVATPAPNTPP
+157 DVAPRPPNYSPM
-168 GRGGAPLTEPAY
+168 RGGAPLTEPAY

-199 DLNARQLGAL
+199 DLNARQLDAL
-209 ARQRMEDESARMS
+209 ARQRMGDESVRMS
-222 APAPRATASA
+222 APAPRVTA
-232 PMPDRNAGLYMP
+232 PDRNAGLYMP

-275 KMVKGAALTGKKHG
+275 KMVKSAALTGKKHG
-289 GEAGAHK
+289 GETGAHK
-296 AMRKHKADGG
+296 SARMHKADGG

-321 MPRYSEDAVSPRP
+321 MPRPQPDMEPRYNEDAVNQAIGSSNRSG
-334 RRKSMKA
+334 RKIKK
-341 REAEMLDA
+341 REAAMIHA

-356 GGEVSSKRKHREDG
+356 GGEVSSKRKYREDG

-377 VHEPGDLIYGRSMPV
+377 VHEPGDLIGGRTKPV
-392 PARQTLVTRP
+392 RP
-402 SEEPDVAGFRA
+402 SDTYLSPRSEEPDVAGFRA

-421 KDGGKADHGAD
+421 KDGGKADHGAG

-459 HGGRVARRSGGK
+459 QHGGRMARATGGRA
-471 VGKGKTNVNIIISTG
+471 KGKTNVNIIISTG

-499 PGGLGGPGA
+499 PGGMGGPGA

-545 PGPMMGR
+545 SGPMMGR

>member
-19 MGDAGDPKAQVDAS
+19 MGDAGDPKARVDAS

-40 VNSGAKTGMRPV
+40 LNSGAKTGMRPV

-82 GGKALTPNN
+82 GGKALTPSN

-117 GAPKHTGRKHRQAG
+117 GAPKHTGRKHREG
-131 GANRIQFYDWDKP
+131 GGSADNSAFF
-144 QNNMANDRQTMSD
+144 ANDRRTMSD
-157 YVATPAPNTPP
+157 DVAPRAPNYPSM
-168 GRGGAPLTEPAY
+168 RGGAPLTEPSY

-209 ARQRMEDESARMS
+209 ARQRMEDDSSRMS
-222 APAPRATASA
+222 APSPRATAPA
-232 PMPDRNAGLYMP
+232 PDRNAGLYMP

-296 AMRKHKADGG
+296 ADGG
-306 EIFDERDMPMPPARR
+306 EIFDERNMPMPPARR

-334 RRKSMKA
+334 RHKSMKA

-356 GGEVSSKRKHREDG
+356 GGEVSSKRKHREG
-370 GGAGGGD
+370 GGNATGKD
-377 VHEPGDLIYGRSMPV
+377 VHTPGEIIKGDTKLFSPSDTYLSPK
-392 PARQTLVTRP
+392 
-402 SEEPDVAGFRA
+402 SEEPNLKRFRD
-413 LQRAAAKR
+413 LQYNR
-421 KDGGKADHGAD
+421 KDGGRADHGAG

-440 GRMGKAEGGK
+440 GRMGKAEGG
-450 IGDIGGERP
+450 RMARAT
-459 HGGRVARRSGGK
+459 GGRA
-471 VGKGKTNVNIIISTG
+471 KGKTDVNIIISAG

-545 PGPMMGR
+545 PGPMGR

-560 TYKDMDAGA
+560 SYKDMDAGA

>member
-40 VNSGAKTGMRPV
+40 VNSGAKTGMRPI

-68 EQAHQHAGRKPRNA
+68 EQAHQHAGRKPRGA
-82 GGKALTPNN
+82 GNKALTPSN

-106 GDAHVGGYKHG
+106 GTAHVGGYKHG
-117 GAPKHTGRKHRQAG
+117 G
-131 GANRIQFYDWDKP
+131 
-144 QNNMANDRQTMSD
+144 
-157 YVATPAPNTPP
+157 
-168 GRGGAPLTEPAY
+168 
-180 GLGARPRIAPRRPA
+180 
-194 GPSAD
+194 
-199 DLNARQLGAL
+199 
-209 ARQRMEDESARMS
+209 
-222 APAPRATASA
+222 
-232 PMPDRNAGLYMP
+232 
-244 DGGGGG
+244 
-250 MKKGGK
+250 
-256 VHGRAPK
+256 APK

-275 KMVKGAALTGKKHG
+275 KMVKSAALTGKKHG

-306 EIFDERDMPMPPARR
+306 EIFDEQNMPMPPARR
-321 MPRYSEDAVSPRP
+321 MPRPQPDMGPRYNEDAVNQAIGSSNRSG
-334 RRKSMKA
+334 RKIKK
-341 REAEMLDA
+341 REAEMIHA
-349 LLRGRAH
+349 LLRGRAD
-356 GGEVSSKRKHREDG
+356 GGEVSDPGSLI
-370 GGAGGGD
+370 AGRT
-377 VHEPGDLIYGRSMPV
+377 EPV
-392 PARQTLVTRP
+392 PARQTSVTKP
-402 SEEPDVAGFRA
+402 PEEPDVAGFRA

-421 KDGGKADHGAD
+421 KDGGKADHGAG

-471 VGKGKTNVNIIISTG
+471 VGKGKTNVNIIISAG

-499 PGGLGGPGA
+499 PGGMGGPGA

-519 MPPAAAPMPMPQ
+519 MPAAAAPMPMPP

>member
-19 MGDAGDPKAQVDAS
+19 MGDAGDPKAHVDAS

-68 EQAHQHAGRKPRNA
+68 ERAHQHAGRKPRNA
-82 GGKALTPNN
+82 GSKALTPSN

-106 GDAHVGGYKHG
+106 GTAHVGAYKHG
-117 GAPKHTGRKHRQAG
+117 GAPKH
-131 GANRIQFYDWDKP
+131 
-144 QNNMANDRQTMSD
+144 
-157 YVATPAPNTPP
+157 
-168 GRGGAPLTEPAY
+168 
-180 GLGARPRIAPRRPA
+180 
-194 GPSAD
+194 D
-199 DLNARQLGAL
+199 D
-209 ARQRMEDESARMS
+209 
-222 APAPRATASA
+222 
-232 PMPDRNAGLYMP
+232 
-244 DGGGGG
+244 
-250 MKKGGK
+250 
-256 VHGRAPK
+256 V
-263 HDDIVADRALVR
+263 VADRALVR

-296 AMRKHKADGG
+296 AMRKHRADGG
-306 EIFDERDMPMPPARR
+306 EIFDEQNMPMPPARR
-321 MPRYSEDAVSPRP
+321 MPRPQPDMGMRENEDVGPVRP

-341 REAEMLDA
+341 READMIRA
-349 LLRGRAH
+349 LLRGRAD

-377 VHEPGDLIYGRSMPV
+377 PYEPGDLISGRAMPV
-392 PARQTLVTRP
+392 PARQTSVTRP
-402 SEEPDVAGFRA
+402 SEEPDVARFRE

-421 KDGGKADHGAD
+421 KDGGKADHGAG
-432 CRCHKCSG
+432 CRMARATG
-440 GRMGKAEGGK
+440 GRA
-450 IGDIGGERP
+450 
-459 HGGRVARRSGGK
+459 
-471 VGKGKTNVNIIISTG
+471 KGKTNVNIIISTG
-486 RPAIDGAAGQSGV
+486 RPAVDGAAGQSGV
-499 PGGLGGPGA
+499 PGGMGGPGA

-560 TYKDMDAGA
+560 SYKDMDAGA

>member
-19 MGDAGDPKAQVDAS
+19 MGDAGDPKAHVDAS

-68 EQAHQHAGRKPRNA
+68 EQAHQHAGRKPRQA

-106 GDAHVGGYKHG
+106 GTAHVGAYKHG
-117 GAPKHTGRKHRQAG
+117 G
-131 GANRIQFYDWDKP
+131 
-144 QNNMANDRQTMSD
+144 
-157 YVATPAPNTPP
+157 
-168 GRGGAPLTEPAY
+168 
-180 GLGARPRIAPRRPA
+180 
-194 GPSAD
+194 
-199 DLNARQLGAL
+199 
-209 ARQRMEDESARMS
+209 
-222 APAPRATASA
+222 
-232 PMPDRNAGLYMP
+232 
-244 DGGGGG
+244 
-250 MKKGGK
+250 
-256 VHGRAPK
+256 APK

-306 EIFDERDMPMPPARR
+306 EIFDEQNMPMPPARR
-321 MPRYSEDAVSPRP
+321 MPRPQPDMGPRYNEDAVNQAIGSSNRSG
-334 RRKSMKA
+334 RKIKK
-341 REAEMLDA
+341 REAAMIHA
-349 LLRGRAH
+349 LLRGRAD
-356 GGEVSSKRKHREDG
+356 GGEVSD
-370 GGAGGGD
+370 
-377 VHEPGDLIYGRSMPV
+377 PGSLITGRTEPV
-392 PARQTLVTRP
+392 PARQTSVTRP
-402 SEEPDVAGFRA
+402 PEEPDVARFRE

-421 KDGGKADHGAD
+421 KDGGKADHGAG

-459 HGGRVARRSGGK
+459 QGGRMARATGGRA
-471 VGKGKTNVNIIISTG
+471 KGKTNVNIIISTG
-486 RPAIDGAAGQSGV
+486 RPAVDGAAGQSGM

-519 MPPAAAPMPMPQ
+519 MPAAAAPMPMPP

-545 PGPMMGR
+545 PGPMGR

-560 TYKDMDAGA
+560 SYKDVDAGA

>member
-19 MGDAGDPKAQVDAS
+19 MGDAGDPKARVDAS

-40 VNSGAKTGMRPV
+40 LNSGAKTGMRPI

-68 EQAHQHAGRKPRNA
+68 EQALRHAGRKPRNA

-91 YINRN
+91 YINRDS
-96 QKEANEERSG
+96 KEANRERSG
-106 GDAHVGGYKHG
+106 GTAHVGGYKHG
-117 GAPKHTGRKHRQAG
+117 GAPKHIGRKHRQAG
-131 GANRIQFYDWDKP
+131 GPNRIQFHDWDKP
-144 QNNMANDRQTMSD
+144 QNNMANDRLTMSD
-157 YVATPAPNTPP
+157 NVALRPPNYPP
-168 GRGGAPLTEPAY
+168 MRGGAPLTEPASS
-180 GLGARPRIAPRRPA
+180 LGARPSIAPRRPA
-194 GPSAD
+194 GPTAD
-199 DLNARQLGAL
+199 DLNARQLDAM
-209 ARQRMEDESARMS
+209 ARQRMEDESARMP

-232 PMPDRNAGLYMP
+232 PTPDRNAGMYMP
-244 DGGGGG
+244 NDGGGG

-306 EIFDERDMPMPPARR
+306 EIFDERNMPMPPARR
-321 MPRYSEDAVSPRP
+321 MSRSIEDAVPARSG
-334 RRKSMKA
+334 RKSMKA
-341 REAEMLDA
+341 REAAMLDA
-349 LLRGRAH
+349 LLRRRAD
-356 GGEVSSKRKHREDG
+356 GGEVN
-370 GGAGGGD
+370 
-377 VHEPGDLIYGRSMPV
+377 EPGSLITGRTEPV
-392 PARQTLVTRP
+392 PVRDTSVTRLP
-402 SEEPDVAGFRA
+402 EEPDLARFRE

-421 KDGGKADHGAD
+421 KDGGKAGHGAG
-432 CRCHKCSG
+432 CRCHKCYG
-440 GRMGKAEGGK
+440 GKMGKAEGGK

-459 HGGRVARRSGGK
+459 TGGRMARATGGRA
-471 VGKGKTNVNIIISTG
+471 KGKTNVNIIISAG
-486 RPAIDGAAGQSGV
+486 RPAMDGAMGQSGV

-519 MPPAAAPMPMPQ
+519 MPAAAAPMPMPP

-545 PGPMMGR
+545 AGPMMGR

-560 TYKDMDAGA
+560 SYKDMDAGA

-581 ERRK
+581 QKRK

>member
-68 EQAHQHAGRKPRNA
+68 EKAHQHAGRKPRNA

-117 GAPKHTGRKHRQAG
+117 GAPKHTGRKHRQEG
-131 GANRIQFYDWDKP
+131 GFNVAEAPGRN
-144 QNNMANDRQTMSD
+144 RQTTRQSAINTRNNNETSRVLAQVRREVGARGMTGG
-157 YVATPAPNTPP
+157 TP
-168 GRGGAPLTEPAY
+168 GAPLTEPAY
-180 GLGARPRIAPRRPA
+180 GLGARPSIAPRRPA

-209 ARQRMEDESARMS
+209 ARQRMEDEGARMS
-222 APAPRATASA
+222 APAPRATAPA
-232 PMPDRNAGLYMP
+232 PAPDRNAGMYVQ

-275 KMVKGAALTGKKHG
+275 KMVKSAALTGKKHG
-289 GEAGAHK
+289 GETGAHK
-296 AMRKHKADGG
+296 SARMHKADGG
-306 EIFDERDMPMPPARR
+306 EIFDERDMPIPPARR
-321 MPRYSEDAVSPRP
+321 MPRYSEDAVPPPS

-341 REAEMLDA
+341 READMIRE
-349 LLRGRAH
+349 LLYGRAH

-392 PARQTLVTRP
+392 PARQTSVTRP

-421 KDGGKADHGAD
+421 KDGGKADHGAG
-432 CRCHKCSG
+432 CRMARATG
-440 GRMGKAEGGK
+440 GRA
-450 IGDIGGERP
+450 
-459 HGGRVARRSGGK
+459 
-471 VGKGKTNVNIIISTG
+471 KGKTNVNIIISTG
-486 RPAIDGAAGQSGV
+486 RPAVDGAAGQSGV
-499 PGGLGGPGA
+499 PGGMGGPGA

>member
-19 MGDAGDPKAQVDAS
+19 MGDAGDPKAHVDAS

-106 GDAHVGGYKHG
+106 GMAHVGGYKHG
-117 GAPKHTGRKHRQAG
+117 GAPKHIGRKHRQEGGFNVAEQSGRNRQTTGQSAINTRNTNENSEDSYLNRVLAQVRREVGARGMAG
-131 GANRIQFYDWDKP
+131 G
-144 QNNMANDRQTMSD
+144 
-157 YVATPAPNTPP
+157 TP
-168 GRGGAPLTEPAY
+168 GAPLTEPSY
-180 GLGARPRIAPRRPA
+180 GLGARPNIAPRRPA

-199 DLNARQLGAL
+199 DLNARQLGAM
-209 ARQRMEDESARMS
+209 ARQRMEDESARMPT
-222 APAPRATASA
+222 PAPRATAPA
-232 PMPDRNAGLYMP
+232 PDRMAGLYMP
-244 DGGGGG
+244 DNGGG

-256 VHGRAPK
+256 VHGHAPK
-263 HDDIVADRALVR
+263 HDDVVADRALVR

-296 AMRKHKADGG
+296 AMRKHRADGG
-306 EIFDERDMPMPPARR
+306 EIFDERDMPVPPARR
-321 MPRYSEDAVSPRP
+321 MPRYSEDAVPPRP
-334 RRKSMKA
+334 RHKSMKA
-341 REAEMLDA
+341 REAAMLDA
-349 LLRGRAH
+349 LLRGRAD
-356 GGEVSSKRKHREDG
+356 GGEVND
-370 GGAGGGD
+370 
-377 VHEPGDLIYGRSMPV
+377 PGDLIYGRAMPV
-392 PARQTLVTRP
+392 PARQTSVTRP
-402 SEEPDVAGFRA
+402 SEEPDVARFRE

-421 KDGGKADHGAD
+421 KDGGKADHGAG

-440 GRMGKAEGGK
+440 GRMGKAEGG
-450 IGDIGGERP
+450 RMARAT
-459 HGGRVARRSGGK
+459 GGRAK
-471 VGKGKTNVNIIISTG
+471 AKGKTNVNIIISTG
-486 RPAIDGAAGQSGV
+486 RPAVDGAAGQSGM
-499 PGGLGGPGA
+499 PGGMGGPGA
-508 APAVMPRQAPV
+508 APAVMPRQAQATV
-519 MPPAAAPMPMPQ
+519 MPAAPAPMPMPP

-545 PGPMMGR
+545 PGPMGR

-560 TYKDMDAGA
+560 SYKDMDAGA

>member
-40 VNSGAKTGMRPV
+40 VNSGAKTGMRPI

-68 EQAHQHAGRKPRNA
+68 EKAHQHAGRKPRGA
-82 GGKALTPNN
+82 GNKALTPSN

-117 GAPKHTGRKHRQAG
+117 GAPKHIGRRFHKESG
-131 GANRIQFYDWDKP
+131 GSADNSAFFE
-144 QNNMANDRQTMSD
+144 NDRRTMSD

-168 GRGGAPLTEPAY
+168 RRGGAPLTEPAY

-209 ARQRMEDESARMS
+209 ARQRMEDESARMPT
-222 APAPRATASA
+222 PAPRATASA
-232 PMPDRNAGLYMP
+232 PDRNAGLYMP

-256 VHGRAPK
+256 VHGGAPK

-275 KMVKGAALTGKKHG
+275 KMVKSGALTGKKHG
-289 GEAGAHK
+289 GETGAHK
-296 AMRKHKADGG
+296 SARMHKADGG

-321 MPRYSEDAVSPRP
+321 MPRYSEDAVPPPS

-341 REAEMLDA
+341 READMIRE
-349 LLRGRAH
+349 LLYGRAH
-356 GGEVSSKRKHREDG
+356 GGEVSSMRKHREDG
-370 GGAGGGD
+370 GGAGGGN

-392 PARQTLVTRP
+392 PARQTSVTRP

-421 KDGGKADHGAD
+421 KDGGKADHGE
-432 CRCHKCSG
+432 CSG

-499 PGGLGGPGA
+499 LGGMGGPGA

-519 MPPAAAPMPMPQ
+519 MPPAAAPMPMPP

>member
-40 VNSGAKTGMRPV
+40 VNSGAKTGMRPI

-68 EQAHQHAGRKPRNA
+68 EQAHQHAGRKPRGA
-82 GGKALTPNN
+82 GNKALTPNN

-117 GAPKHTGRKHRQAG
+117 GAPKH
-131 GANRIQFYDWDKP
+131 
-144 QNNMANDRQTMSD
+144 
-157 YVATPAPNTPP
+157 
-168 GRGGAPLTEPAY
+168 
-180 GLGARPRIAPRRPA
+180 
-194 GPSAD
+194 
-199 DLNARQLGAL
+199 
-209 ARQRMEDESARMS
+209 
-222 APAPRATASA
+222 
-232 PMPDRNAGLYMP
+232 
-244 DGGGGG
+244 
-250 MKKGGK
+250 
-256 VHGRAPK
+256 
-263 HDDIVADRALVR
+263 DDIVADRALVR
-275 KMVKGAALTGKKHG
+275 KMVKSAALTGKKHG
-289 GEAGAHK
+289 GEAGTHK

-306 EIFDERDMPMPPARR
+306 EIFDEQNMPMLPARR
-321 MPRYSEDAVSPRP
+321 MPRYSEDAVPPPS

-341 REAEMLDA
+341 READMIRE
-349 LLRGRAH
+349 LLHGRAH

-377 VHEPGDLIYGRSMPV
+377 SYEPGDLISGRSMPV
-392 PARQTLVTRP
+392 PARQTSVTKP
-402 SEEPDVAGFRA
+402 SEVPNLKRFYE
-413 LQRAAAKR
+413 LQREAAGR
-421 KDGGKADHGAD
+421 KDGGKADHGAG

-440 GRMGKAEGGK
+440 GRMGKAEGG
-450 IGDIGGERP
+450 RMARAT
-459 HGGRVARRSGGK
+459 GGRA
-471 VGKGKTNVNIIISTG
+471 KGKTNVNIIISAG

-499 PGGLGGPGA
+499 PGGMGGPGA

-519 MPPAAAPMPMPQ
+519 MPAAAAPMPMPP

>member
-19 MGDAGDPKAQVDAS
+19 MGDAGDPKAHVDAS

-106 GDAHVGGYKHG
+106 GTAHVGGYKHG
-117 GAPKHTGRKHRQAG
+117 GAPKH
-131 GANRIQFYDWDKP
+131 
-144 QNNMANDRQTMSD
+144 
-157 YVATPAPNTPP
+157 
-168 GRGGAPLTEPAY
+168 
-180 GLGARPRIAPRRPA
+180 
-194 GPSAD
+194 D
-199 DLNARQLGAL
+199 D
-209 ARQRMEDESARMS
+209 
-222 APAPRATASA
+222 
-232 PMPDRNAGLYMP
+232 
-244 DGGGGG
+244 
-250 MKKGGK
+250 
-256 VHGRAPK
+256 V
-263 HDDIVADRALVR
+263 VADRALVR

-296 AMRKHKADGG
+296 AMRKHRADGG
-306 EIFDERDMPMPPARR
+306 EIFDEQNMPMPPARR
-321 MPRYSEDAVSPRP
+321 MPRPQPDMGMRDNEDVGPVRP

-341 REAEMLDA
+341 REAAMLDA

-377 VHEPGDLIYGRSMPV
+377 PYEPGDLISGRATPV

-421 KDGGKADHGAD
+421 KDGGKADHGAG

-459 HGGRVARRSGGK
+459 QHGGRMARATGGRA
-471 VGKGKTNVNIIISTG
+471 KGKTNVNIIISAG
-486 RPAIDGAAGQSGV
+486 RPAMDGAAGQSGV
-499 PGGLGGPGA
+499 PGGMGGPGA
-508 APAVMPRQAPV
+508 APAVMPRQASV
-519 MPPAAAPMPMPQ
+519 AAPAPMPMPP

-545 PGPMMGR
+545 PGPMGR

-560 TYKDMDAGA
+560 SYKDMDAGA